1 MKTKERIDE
10 MYAAFESDKRNDGD
24 MFYKLK
30 SGSPEWMTDVIHAV
44 HGDKLPDD
52 TVYEM
57 IYDALS
63 RLSEIDDD
71 SEDET
76 VKDLDRLF
84 DAIYEMEPDV
94 YTSNLTAWLNK
105 RADHVYYLTEAL
117 EQMDIKDGFQ
127 ALSAAQKI
135 QMDEIGSALVQEL
148 INLD

>member
-57 IYDALS
+57 IYEAIS
-63 RLSEIDDD
+63 RLIELDDD
-71 SEDET
+71 ATDDDMTE
-76 VKDLDRLF
+76 
-84 DAIYEMEPDV
+84 AIYEMEPDP